1 MKTMKRRKPAR
12 LRDPSISVPA
22 AANRAGPAEAALRES
37 EVRYR
42 RLFETARDGILILDA
57 QTGRITD
64 VNPFLCE
71 LLGYSRNEL
80 LGKELWEI
88 GVFED
93 AAASRAAFEHLQ
105 QTGYDRH
112 EDLPLKTRDKGQVE
126 VEFVSNVYLAGEK
139 NVIQCNIRDITDRVR
154 LQREINR
161 QAAELA
167 DAYRRKDEFLAMVSH
182 ELRNPLAPI
191 LNAVHILR
199 LQGGENSLQ
208 REARGMIER
217 QTAHLARIVDDLLE
231 ISRIATGRIHLRL
244 AKVELNSVVNR
255 AMAVSRPLIEAR
267 NHRFSVSL
275 CEVPIWL
282 NADPARLEQVVVNLL
297 NNAAKYTGAGGRIWL
312 TARLLEDQVELRV
325 KDTGV
330 GIEPVLLP
338 RIFDLF
344 TQAEKSLDRSQGG
357 LGIGLALV
365 RSLVEMHRG
374 SVTAESGGLGQG
386 SEFIVRLPVLH
397 LPVVALPME
406 TENQDPPSV
415 VDQAP
420 LGSRVLVVDDNKDL
434 ADSLLT
440 LLRMAGYGARAA
452 YTGPEGLE
460 MARRYQPHVVLLDI
474 GLPEMDGYEVARR
487 IRHDPKL
494 NQVLLVAMTGYGEDH
509 HQRASCDAGFSHHLV
524 KPVAAKRLL
533 EFLAEWIACG
543 DAMLV

>member
-1 MKTMKRRKPAR
+1 MKRREPDRSSAP
-12 LRDPSISVPA
+12 LVSGLA
-22 AANRAGPAEAALRES
+22 AANRGQPAEAALRES

-71 LLGYSRNEL
+71 LLGYSRAEL

-93 AAASRAAFEHLQ
+93 AAASRVAFEHLQ

-112 EDLPLKTRDKGQVE
+112 EDLPLKTHDKGQVE
-126 VEFVSNVYLAGEK
+126 VEFVSNVYQAGEK
-139 NVIQCNIRDITDRVR
+139 SVIQCNIRDITDRVHM
-154 LQREINR
+154 QREINR
-161 QAAELA
+161 QTAELA

-191 LNAVHILR
+191 LNAVYILR

-255 AMAVSRPLIEAR
+255 AMAVSQPLIEAR

-275 CEVPIWL
+275 CEAPIWL
-282 NADPARLEQVVVNLL
+282 NADPVRLEQVVVNLL
-297 NNAAKYTGAGGRIWL
+297 NNAAKYTVAGGRIWL
-312 TARLLEDQVELRV
+312 TARLLEGEVELHV

-330 GIEPVLLP
+330 GIEPALLP

-386 SEFIVRLPVLH
+386 SEFIVRLPVLR
-397 LPVVALPME
+397 LPVVHMPME
-406 TENQDPPSV
+406 MDDQGPSGV
-415 VDQAP
+415 VEQAP

-434 ADSLLT
+434 ADSVLT
-440 LLRMAGYGARAA
+440 LLRMAGYDARAA
-452 YTGPEGLE
+452 YTGPVGLE
-460 MARRYQPHVVLLDI
+460 MARRYQPHVVLLDL
-474 GLPEMDGYEVARR
+474 GLPEMDGFEVARR
-487 IRHDPKL
+487 IRQDPKL
-494 NQVLLVAMTGYGEDH
+494 KEVLLVAMTGYGEEQ
-509 HQRASCDAGFSHHLV
+509 HQRASEEAGFSHHLV
-524 KPVAAKRLL
+524 KPVEAKRLL
-533 EFLAEWIACG
+533 GFLAEWIAPP
-543 DAMLV
+543 DAVPV